1 MVSLCFKSL
10 NKNTIKNLEELIEK
24 SNIKNV
30 VFSIRKFSKFY
41 NLIIHY
47 TGTNSIY
54 FYSSISDLF
63 SIFIINSYEN
73 KLLLRQLKLDFFY
86 FTFDEQ
92 NEIYKK
98 TKELLDNAN
107 IVYEKKEILCA
118 SIYSYIKNNKSCILD
133 GFINFRISN
142 YLKYINHHLEN
153 AVHEFVIHKEYIEYI
168 SLLKDYIHEKTPCT
182 GLIHVIYSCSCKS
195 LFDENFN
202 LITTTSQKKYLSDIS
217 FSENDFILNS
227 LLSLTPAKI
236 IIHCTDKQDTF
247 LNFLSSIFEDRCEFC
262 SSCKF
267 CITALDNKQQIP

>member
-92 NEIYKK
+92 NEIYNK
-98 TKELLDNAN
+98 TK
-107 IVYEKKEILCA
+107 
-118 SIYSYIKNNKSCILD
+118 
-133 GFINFRISN
+133 
-142 YLKYINHHLEN
+142 
-153 AVHEFVIHKEYIEYI
+153 
-168 SLLKDYIHEKTPCT
+168 
-182 GLIHVIYSCSCKS
+182 
-195 LFDENFN
+195 
-202 LITTTSQKKYLSDIS
+202 
-217 FSENDFILNS
+217 
-227 LLSLTPAKI
+227 
-236 IIHCTDKQDTF
+236 
-247 LNFLSSIFEDRCEFC
+247 
-262 SSCKF
+262 
-267 CITALDNKQQIP
+267 